1 MLMNI
6 LVFTSTAKVLI
17 SRKKIG
23 DRVKKRKQTVEAKLA
38 SPGKLTFSKAE
49 GKNSEVPQVGVHGTY
64 TKKTDVEDNQM
75 AEENETS
82 RGKPSVTFKVDVE
95 VQNDVASRGL
105 DTQEIRSN
113 NHKNT
118 RPKQP
123 SKQDQNTNIE
133 DVVHIQDVDESQGV
147 ETEKDNEIEK
157 TGKTDV
163 EGNQVTEEN
172 EIPRGQESVTYKV
185 DVEVQNVVG
194 SRGLDTQ
201 ENRSNN
207 HKNSRR
213 PKQPSN
219 QDQNT
224 NIEDVVHIQDVDE
237 SQGVETEKDNEIEKT
252 GKTDVE
258 GNQVTEENE
267 IPRDPYRIVSHRFIS
282 PRIASYRTVEFGIVS
297 QKIISKPN

>member
-6 LVFTSTAKVLI
+6 LVFTSTAKALI

-23 DRVKKRKQTVEAKLA
+23 DRVRKRKQTVEAKLA

-95 VQNDVASRGL
+95 VQN
-105 DTQEIRSN
+105 
-113 NHKNT
+113 
-118 RPKQP
+118 
-123 SKQDQNTNIE
+123 
-133 DVVHIQDVDESQGV
+133 
-147 ETEKDNEIEK
+147 
-157 TGKTDV
+157 
-163 EGNQVTEEN
+163 
-172 EIPRGQESVTYKV
+172 
-185 DVEVQNVVG
+185 VVG

-213 PKQPSN
+213 PKQPGN

-237 SQGVETEKDNEIEKT
+237 SQGVETEKENEIEKT

-267 IPRDPYRIVSHRFIS
+267 IPRASWLNLSLSGSTAAMTLLHR
-282 PRIASYRTVEFGIVS
+282 A
-297 QKIISKPN
+297 